1 MPIHRQA
8 QALKPLHYLL
18 LSLPVILIAIIFQ
31 RYLARPSHLMEKHPL
46 PMLPQGYRLDSEA
59 CKPIIEAAMKPGD
72 VAIAFTPKGPMPAA
86 CILDENGKACQ
97 TEQTK
102 LMQFIEHKAPAN
114 RARLSKARD
123 KARIEYETQA
133 MHLEHALK
141 SHKAFVEQV
150 KLRLKEFIVAE
161 MALSQ
166 NLGNCAEFTAIQIA
180 LRLIQANETLASLQR
195 VTVEFSYN
203 GMSDSHVFLQRDN
216 TICDAYNNQNGPI
229 DILSSQFVMY
239 KPKHKKTAS
248 RKVLEIS
255 SSLYK
260 PEGLSQDLYN
270 TAISIENKARANFI
284 KAFVARFEATLNQ
297 SGKAIALRDFPV
309 NEASLG

>member
-31 RYLARPSHLMEKHPL
+31 KYLARPTYSIEKQPL
-46 PMLPQGYRLDSEA
+46 LMLPQGFGLDSEA
-59 CKPIIEAAMKPGD
+59 CKPIIEAAMKPRD

-86 CILDENGKACQ
+86 CILDENSIPCQ
-97 TEQTK
+97 DEQNK
-102 LMQFIEHKAPAN
+102 LMQFIKHKTPAN

-123 KARIEYETQA
+123 KARVKYETQA
-133 MHLEHALK
+133 TQLEHVLN
-141 SHKAFVEQV
+141 SHKAFAEQV

-180 LRLIQANETLASLQR
+180 LRLIQANETLAPLQR
-195 VTVEFSYN
+195 VTVEFSYH
-203 GMSDSHVFLQRDN
+203 GMSDTHVFLQSGN
-216 TICDAYNNQNGPI
+216 TLCDAYNNQHGPVEK
-229 DILSSQFVMY
+229 LSRQFVMY
-239 KPKHKKTAS
+239 KSNLKKPAS

-270 TAISIENKARANFI
+270 TAMSIENKARANFI

-309 NEASLG
+309 NEVSLG